1 MFPREHFHYV
11 VTSSQHGSS
20 SSKVAILVALLASL
34 ATFIFLLLAEF
45 IRSIKE
51 RRTTHLNSLVTLQV
65 ELVLD
70 SEAINENL
78 RIIPDFIESLR
89 QHRPFLHV
97 LGTFDV
103 NLSHFQELHNLEV
116 SNNLLTY
123 QIHIRKLNKDISAT
137 QKNYDELK
145 SGLISGDAKRQKLF
159 IDNAPQFITWLEQLS
174 EGLKTQLK
182 EQTRLEAEIR
192 MHIKKDPSWLRKQKM
207 KFLRNP
213 GVTDREIQA
222 EIEKILRERDDSEKE
237 DTDRAAHREAS

>member
-1 MFPREHFHYV
+1 MFPREYLH
-11 VTSSQHGSS
+11 HGISRLPADNS
-20 SSKVAILVALLASL
+20 AAKVAILAALLASL

-45 IRSIKE
+45 IKSVKE

-78 RIIPDFIESLR
+78 QIIPDFIESLK

-103 NLSHFQELHNLEV
+103 NLSHFQELHNLEI
-116 SNNLLTY
+116 SNHLLTY

-145 SGLISGDAKRQKLF
+145 SGLVSGDDKRKKLF
-159 IDNAPQFITWLEQLS
+159 VDNAPQFTTWLEQLS
-174 EGLKTQLK
+174 EGLKTQLQ
-182 EQTRLEAEIR
+182 EQTRLEAEVR

-207 KFLRNP
+207 KLLKNP
-213 GVTDREIQA
+213 DVTEKEIQA
-222 EIEKILRERDDSEKE
+222 EVKKVLDERDSSELEDKE
-237 DTDRAAHREAS
+237 R